1 MKERAEQ
8 VLKTFEIQEN
18 IKKESIAYLKEQI
31 RSNAKYI
38 LQIED
43 NDDPFSLKTVWEAE
57 SIGLDVERLKKEI
70 EELKQMQTA
79 LAGIRFILRGEE

>member
-8 VLKTFEIQEN
+8 VLNTMEIMETV
-18 IKKESIAYLKEQI
+18 KKESIASLKEQI
-31 RSNAKYI
+31 RCNAKYI

-57 SIGLDVERLKKEI
+57 SIGRDVERLKKEI

-79 LAGIRFILRGEE
+79 LTGIRFILRGEE

>member
-1 MKERAEQ
+1 MEIME
-8 VLKTFEIQEN
+8 TF
-18 IKKESIAYLKEQI
+18 KKESIASLKEQI
-31 RSNAKYI
+31 RCNAKYI

-43 NDDPFSLKTVWEAE
+43 NDDPFSLKTVWETE
-57 SIGLDVERLKKEI
+57 SIGRDVERLKKEI

>member
-8 VLKTFEIQEN
+8 VLRSMEVMETV
-18 IKKESIAYLKEQI
+18 KKENIAYLKEQI

-57 SIGLDVERLKKEI
+57 SIGRDVERLKKEI